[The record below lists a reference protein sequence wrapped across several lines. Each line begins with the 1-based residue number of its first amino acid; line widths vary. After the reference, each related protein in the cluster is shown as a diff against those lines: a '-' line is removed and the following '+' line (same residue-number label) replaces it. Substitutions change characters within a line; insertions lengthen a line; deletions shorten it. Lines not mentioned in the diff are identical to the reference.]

1 MLTGY
6 TSHRGVIASDDR
18 PRDRLETVTRWLANQ
33 RAVPLGQVEPT
44 AWALIESYRDGK
56 LVLEGSAAPLI
67 IQQRFALWIVGQ
79 LGGRPLIR
87 VFVDQAAAIE
97 KARELG
103 REMRV
108 PVLVIGGAGEIAER
122 FDPEPAIAPALAAS
136 ASSVR
141 VAPPAPAVP
150 SAKLAPPA
158 PAVPSVKVAPPAP
171 AVPLV
176 EVATPAPAVPSVE
189 VATPESAPSVTLK
202 VARFEERWAV
212 FVADRVIATAPTR
225 ERARQRAR
233 MLKADPDFMADP
245 KPVADE

>member
-1 MLTGY
+1 MLNAH
-6 TSHRGVIASDDR
+6 TSHRGVIASASR

-44 AWALIESYRDGK
+44 AWALIEGYRDGK

-67 IQQRFALWIVGQ
+67 VQQRFALWIVGQ

-87 VFVDQAAAIE
+87 VLVDQAAAIE
-97 KARELG
+97 KARDLG

-122 FDPEPAIAPALAAS
+122 FDPM
-136 ASSVR
+136 
-141 VAPPAPAVP
+141 PAPREP
-150 SAKLAPPA
+150 
-158 PAVPSVKVAPPAP
+158 
-171 AVPLV
+171 
-176 EVATPAPAVPSVE
+176 EVV
-189 VATPESAPSVTLK
+189 PSVTLK
-202 VARFEERWAV
+202 VARFEDRWAV
-212 FVADRVIATAPTR
+212 FVAERVIATAPTR